1 VPRRGVSEVGV
12 FGGWGGRG
20 VVGEVRYRSRR
31 RRRGSCACACCRF
44 ETWLFC
50 GKMVGSDMR
59 YLKRIEKE

>member
-1 VPRRGVSEVGV
+1 MPRRGVSEVGV

-50 GKMVGSDMR
+50 GKMVG
-59 YLKRIEKE
+59 I